1 MFALIKNVVGGS
13 GFQSIKHVYYSY
25 QLFNL
30 FHLRFPSKKI
40 TKLLIEM
47 QILVWKFWYE
57 TIWKIFKQMLV
68 LLSWV
73 FFFVFFS
80 GGGGCFWS
88 FLFLLFLLLRLNQ
101 ISIWLNKNTVVSRWY
116 LGMFIFYNSYFL
128 RKLIWRPLTWPL
140 QTPGR
145 WTWVLPAPYFTAV
158 IGSWCGGPR
167 FLHTT
172 AWLSCFNRLGICLH

>member
-57 TIWKIFKQMLV
+57 TIWKFFKQM
-68 LLSWV
+68 
-73 FFFVFFS
+73 
-80 GGGGCFWS
+80 S